1 MAPGTT
7 LPVDIPTNH
16 TCDIDDRFLYLVV
29 PVGYSVIF
37 ILGLLSNLVAL
48 CIFFL
53 KSSTL
58 SITVYMKNLVIA
70 DLLLVLCL
78 PIRIYY
84 HNKEGP
90 FFLCRMVGISFYVS
104 MYASIVFL
112 SLISLDRYLKIIKPV
127 QVFRIHRAEWSR
139 KTACIV
145 WAVFACSTFLLLLC
159 EKGTEPC
166 DKICFHFHRKRP
178 AGGAINLVVVAL
190 FFILFLVFV
199 CFYGTIGAKLSTM
212 TLGGSDLQARSRK
225 KKIVVRTYVV
235 PAIFTLCFFPY
246 HVVRVPYI
254 LSQMDVIMDVSIQQQ
269 LHMANELMLILSA
282 VNSCLDPVIYFFLC
296 SAFRKTVRCA
306 VQGRCKLSMNERA
319 VSFNRSAN
327 EF

>member
-1 MAPGTT
+1 MTQKPLLHFERIPVSATSVQYPHVSKTRSGMAPWTT
-7 LPVDIPTNH
+7 PPVDVSTNG
-16 TCDIDDRFLYLVV
+16 TCNIDDRFLYLVV

-58 SITVYMKNLVIA
+58 SITVYMKNLAIA

-104 MYASIVFL
+104 MYASI
-112 SLISLDRYLKIIKPV
+112 
-127 QVFRIHRAEWSR
+127 
-139 KTACIV
+139 TACII

-166 DKICFHFHRKRP
+166 DKICFHFHRKRA
-178 AGGAINLVVVAL
+178 AGGAINLVVVGL

-212 TLGGSDLQARSRK
+212 TLGGNDLQAKSRK
-225 KKIVVRTYVV
+225 KKIVVRTFLV

-254 LSQMDVIMDVSIQQQ
+254 LSQMDVIRDVNIQQQ
-269 LHMANELMLILSA
+269 LHMVNELVLILSA

-296 SAFRKTVRCA
+296 SAFRKTVRC
-306 VQGRCKLSMNERA
+306 VLQGRFKFSVNERA